1 VSECLRFAGIYLLTN
16 EFGSDRR
23 AVLRKIVRLSS
34 ILLCWTILLTQAK
47 PTSGQQPLVFTHVTV
62 IDATGAAAKPD
73 MSVVI
78 NGGRI
83 VDLGRA
89 GRVRLPKDA
98 LVVNA
103 SGKFL
108 IPGLWDMHVHEW
120 NKEVFFPLF
129 IANGITGVRDMFSP
143 LPPIKQWRAEIAAG
157 TTIGPHIIAAG
168 IIVDGPYPFCA
179 PCTIAVGNADEGRKA
194 VLKVKEMEAD
204 FVKVYSMI
212 PRDAYFAIVDEAK
225 RQNMVF
231 AGHVP
236 EFVSASEASDAGQ
249 KSIEHLTGVLVA
261 CSAKERELRKDN
273 EAQLRAEGIR
283 RDTATLEQ
291 AAALDSFDEK
301 KASALFARFTR
312 NGTWMCPT
320 LSVLRAVALSGEAD
334 FRNDPRMKYIPDF
347 LKKQFWEDAYG
358 WKEHTAEDN
367 AWAKRVFQKQLEVV
381 GMMKRAGV
389 RFIAGTD
396 TANPYIFPG
405 FSLHEELALLAQAG
419 FTPMQA
425 LQSATRDAA
434 EYLGQLDSLG
444 TIERGKIADLV
455 LLDANPLAEISN
467 TRRINAVI
475 LGGRLISKQELDKM
489 LSEVEVSVAKGN

>member
-1 VSECLRFAGIYLLTN
+1 MLLAQP
-16 EFGSDRR
+16 RP
-23 AVLRKIVRLSS
+23 AI
-34 ILLCWTILLTQAK
+34 
-47 PTSGQQPLVFTHVTV
+47 GQGALAFTHVTV
-62 IDATGAAAKPD
+62 IDATGASAKPD

-78 NGGRI
+78 SGGRI
-83 VDLGRA
+83 VEMGRT
-89 GRVRLPKDA
+89 GRVRLPKGA

-129 IANGITGVRDMFSP
+129 IANGVTGVRDMFSP
-143 LPPIKQWRAEIAAG
+143 LPPIKQWRAEIAVG
-157 TTIGPHIIAAG
+157 TTIGPHIVAAG
-168 IIVDGPYPFCA
+168 IIVDGPHPFCA

-194 VLKVKEMEAD
+194 VLKVKEMGAD
-204 FVKVYSMI
+204 FVKVYSML
-212 PRDAYFAIVDEAK
+212 PRDAYFAIADEAK

-236 EFVSASEASDAGQ
+236 EFVSAAEASDAGQ
-249 KSIEHLTGVLVA
+249 KSIEHLTGVIVA
-261 CSAKERELRKDN
+261 CSAKEEALRKEN
-273 EAQLRAEGIR
+273 EARLRAEGIR

-291 AAALDSFDEK
+291 VAALDSFDEK
-301 KASALFARFTR
+301 RASALFARFVK

-334 FRNDPRMKYIPDF
+334 FRNDPRMKYVPDF
-347 LKKQFWEDAYG
+347 LKKQFWEGAYG
-358 WKEHTAEDN
+358 WKEQTAEDF
-367 AWAKRVFQKQLEVV
+367 ARAKRVFQKQLEVV
-381 GMMKRAGV
+381 GMMRRAGV

-405 FSLHEELALLAQAG
+405 FSLHEELALLVQAG

-434 EYLGQLDSLG
+434 QYLDRLDSLG
-444 TIERGKIADLV
+444 TIEKGKIADLV
-455 LLDANPLAEISN
+455 LLDADPLAEIGN
-467 TRRINAVI
+467 TRKINAVV
-475 LGGRLISKQELDKM
+475 LGGKLISKQELDKM
-489 LSEVEVSVAKGN
+489 LADVEAAVRTGGKT

>member
-1 VSECLRFAGIYLLTN
+1 M
-16 EFGSDRR
+16 
-23 AVLRKIVRLSS
+23 
-34 ILLCWTILLTQAK
+34 
-47 PTSGQQPLVFTHVTV
+47 V

-78 NGGRI
+78 SGQCI
-83 VDLGRA
+83 VELGRT
-89 GRVRLPKDA
+89 GRVRLPKNA
-98 LVVNA
+98 LVINA

-157 TTIGPHIIAAG
+157 RTIGPHIVAAG
-168 IIVDGPYPFCA
+168 IIVDGPKPGCA
-179 PCTIAVGNADEGRKA
+179 PCSIAVGNADEGRKA
-194 VLKVKEMEAD
+194 VLKVKEIGSD
-204 FVKVYSMI
+204 FIKVYSML
-212 PRDAYFAIVDEAK
+212 PRDAYFAIADEAK

-249 KSIEHLTGVLVA
+249 KSIEHLMGILVA
-261 CSAKERELRKDN
+261 CSAKEEELRKEN
-273 EAQLRAEGIR
+273 EARLRAEGIR
-283 RDTATLEQ
+283 QDTATNEQ

-301 KASALFARFTR
+301 KASALFARFVR

-320 LSVLRAVALSGEAD
+320 LSVLRAEALVGDAD
-334 FRNDPRMKYIPDF
+334 FRNDQRMKYIPAF
-347 LKKQFWEDAYG
+347 LKNQFWEDAYG

-367 AWAKRVFQKQLEVV
+367 AQAKRVFQKQLEVV
-381 GMMKRAGV
+381 GMMRRAGV

-405 FSLHEELALLAQAG
+405 FSLHEELALLVLAG

-434 EYLGQLDSLG
+434 EYLGLLDSVG
-444 TIERGKIADLV
+444 TIEKGKLADLD

-467 TRRINAVI
+467 TRKINAVV
-475 LGGRLISKQELDKM
+475 LGGKLIPKQELDKM
-489 LSEVEVSVAKGN
+489 LTDVEAIVSKGK